1 MSTRPR
7 GNRTVGR
14 MRNKA
19 IRYREDQLGSRLGQ
33 GYLPSDLFELMQ
45 RAGERGWSIMLKY
58 NPASRMFL
66 CSAHRPE
73 CLNVCESSNAWSAI
87 SQVFTEFIIPRE
99 AEHAK

>member
-1 MSTRPR
+1 
-7 GNRTVGR
+7 

-19 IRYREDQLGSRLGQ
+19 LKYRNDPW
-33 GYLPSDLFELMQ
+33 GYLPRDLFALMA
-45 RAGERGWSIMLKY
+45 RAGERGWSITLSY
-58 NPASRMFL
+58 NPASHVFL

-73 CLNVCESSNAWSAI
+73 CFKVCESSNAWSAI